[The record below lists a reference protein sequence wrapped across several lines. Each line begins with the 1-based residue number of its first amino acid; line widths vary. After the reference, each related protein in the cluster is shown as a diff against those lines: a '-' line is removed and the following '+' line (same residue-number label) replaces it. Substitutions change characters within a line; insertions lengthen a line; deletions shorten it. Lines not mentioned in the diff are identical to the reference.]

1 MVGLWCLM
9 PLSTIEGKIYYT
21 CLKHSAKMSIF
32 KNNFL
37 PKIKEIITFKE

>member
-9 PLSTIEGKIYYT
+9 PLSTIEGKIYT
-21 CLKHSAKMSIF
+21 CLNHSAKMSIF